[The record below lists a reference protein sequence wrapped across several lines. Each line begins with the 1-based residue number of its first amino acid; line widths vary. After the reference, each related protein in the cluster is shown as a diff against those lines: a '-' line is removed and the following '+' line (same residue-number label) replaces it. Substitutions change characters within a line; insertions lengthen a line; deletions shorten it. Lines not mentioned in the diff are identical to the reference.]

1 MNKVEQPRF
10 VAALSLLLSL
20 VVIFAIS
27 IIGFGLPPFIPL
39 IISIAVVM
47 GFGRLHKFSF
57 NEIQDQMLAGLKT
70 GLAPLFLFLLIGML
84 IALWMATNVIPT
96 MLWAGFSIANAQWF
110 LPTTLLLMAMVGTM
124 IGSAF
129 TSIATVG
136 VALMGIGLTLGFSPE
151 LLAGAIISGAIFGDK
166 SSPLSDSTNLASSIA
181 ETDLFAHIK
190 NMMWT
195 TVPALLASLVLF
207 TILGMNNA
215 AATDVAGLNELRSL
229 MTPTWFA
236 IVPLVLLVFMTIKR
250 MPAIVTLLVNILLT
264 SGVFLMN
271 HTPMEL
277 NDLLLTG
284 FKTDST
290 NELVQ
295 ALFNRGGMLAM
306 MPTVIIIMLALSLGG
321 LLTEQKVLQSVMAPL
336 VSRIK
341 SDAGVV
347 TGTLFT
353 GILANFMI
361 GEQYLATI
369 LPGQLWK
376 ESFDRVKLSRLALGR
391 TLEDSGTVLNYL
403 VPWGVAGSF
412 AAQTLGVSVWA
423 FAPFVF
429 FAWLSPV
436 FSFVSAWTGIGLKRV
451 AD

>member
-1 MNKVEQPRF
+1 MKTVEQPRF
-10 VAALSLLLSL
+10 VAAISLLLIL
-20 VVIFAIS
+20 VLVFAVS

-39 IISIAVVM
+39 IISISIVI
-47 GFGRLHKFSF
+47 GFGRIHKFSF
-57 NEIQDQMLAGLKT
+57 EQIQTQMLSGLKT

-96 MLWAGFSIANAQWF
+96 MLWAGFNIANPQWF
-110 LPTTLLLMAMVGTM
+110 LPTTLLLMSMVGTM

-195 TVPALLASLVLF
+195 TLPSLFVSLVLF
-207 TILGMNNA
+207 TVLGMNHT
-215 AATDVAGLNELRSL
+215 ATTNVSALNELQTI
-229 MTPTWFA
+229 MTPTWLA
-236 IVPLVLLVFMTIKR
+236 LVPLVLLVGMTLKR
-250 MPAIVTLLVNILLT
+250 IPAIITLLVNILVT
-264 SGVFLMN
+264 SAMFLVHN
-271 HTPMEL
+271 TPMAL
-277 NDLLLTG
+277 NELLLNG
-284 FKTDST
+284 FKTDSQ
-290 NELVQ
+290 NELLQ
-295 ALFNRGGMLAM
+295 ALFNRGGMMSM

-321 LLTEQKVLQSVMAPL
+321 LLTEQKILQSVMAPL
-336 VSRIK
+336 VPRIK
-341 SDAGVV
+341 TGAGVI

-353 GILANFMI
+353 GTLANFMI

-436 FSFVSAWTGIGLKRV
+436 FSLVSAWTGIGLKRV
-451 AD
+451 EN

>member
-1 MNKVEQPRF
+1 MKTVEQPRF
-10 VAALSLLLSL
+10 GAALGLLLVL
-20 VVIFAIS
+20 VLIFAVS

-39 IISIAVVM
+39 ILSIAIVI
-47 GFGRLHKFSF
+47 GFGRAYGFSF
-57 NEIQDQMLAGLKT
+57 DTIQNQMLSGLKT

-96 MLWAGFSIANAQWF
+96 MLWAGFSVANAQWF
-110 LPTTLLLMAMVGTM
+110 LPTTLLLMALVGTM
-124 IGSAF
+124 VGSAF

-151 LLAGAIISGAIFGDK
+151 IMAGAIISGAIFGDK
-166 SSPLSDSTNLASSIA
+166 SSPLSDSTNLAASIA

-195 TVPALLASLVLF
+195 TLPALLVSVILF
-207 TILGMNNA
+207 TLLGMNHVPT
-215 AATDVAGLNELRSL
+215 TDVAGLIELRNQ
-229 MTPTWFA
+229 MTPTWWA
-236 IVPLVLLVFMTIKR
+236 IVPLVLLVGMTIKR
-250 MPAIVTLLVNILLT
+250 IPAIVTLLVNIVVT
-264 SGVFLMN
+264 AGVFLIS
-271 HTPMEL
+271 HSPMAL
-277 NDLLLTG
+277 NDLLLNG
-284 FKTDST
+284 FKTESH
-290 NELVQ
+290 NEIVQ
-295 ALFNRGGMLAM
+295 ALFNRGGMMSM

-321 LLTEQKVLQSVMAPL
+321 LLTEQKILQSVMAPL
-336 VSRIK
+336 VPRIK
-341 SDAGVV
+341 TGAGVI

-353 GILANFMI
+353 GVLANFMI

-429 FAWLSPV
+429 FAWLSPI
-436 FSFVSAWTGIGLKRV
+436 FSLISAWTGIGVKRV
-451 AD
+451 NN

>member
-10 VAALSLLLSL
+10 VAALSLLLML
-20 VVIFAIS
+20 VIVFAIS
-27 IIGFGLPPFIPL
+27 IIGFGLPPFLPL
-39 IISIAVVM
+39 ILSLAIVI

-57 NEIQDQMLAGLKT
+57 NEIQDQMLSGLKT

-96 MLWAGFSIANAQWF
+96 MLWAGFGLANAQWF
-110 LPTTLLLMAMVGTM
+110 LPTTLLLMSMVGTM

-129 TSIATVG
+129 TSMATVG

-195 TVPALLASLVLF
+195 TVPSLLVSLVLF
-207 TILGMNNA
+207 TILGMNHA
-215 AATDVAGLNELRSL
+215 VHTDVSALNELHNL
-229 MTPTWFA
+229 MKPTWFA
-236 IVPLVLLVFMTIKR
+236 LVPLVLLVFMTIKR
-250 MPAIVTLLVNILLT
+250 VPAIVTLLVNILLT
-264 SGVFLMN
+264 SGVFLLN
-271 HTPMEL
+271 HTPMAL
-277 NDLLLTG
+277 NDLLLNG
-284 FKTDST
+284 FKTDSS
-290 NELVQ
+290 NELLQ
-295 ALFNRGGMLAM
+295 SLFNRGGMLSM

-321 LLTEQKVLQSVMAPL
+321 LLTEQKILQSVMAPL
-336 VSRIK
+336 VARIK
-341 SDAGVV
+341 TGAGVI

-436 FSFVSAWTGIGLKRV
+436 FSFISAWTGIGLKRV
-451 AD
+451 TD